1 MWESCSYIKSRT
13 YLGNMLNSFFYLNYR
28 TKFNGG
34 EFKHHYSDEEI
45 DMENINIIGRF
56 FLFY

>member
-1 MWESCSYIKSRT
+1 MEE
-13 YLGNMLNSFFYLNYR
+13 
-28 TKFNGG
+28 

-45 DMENINIIGRF
+45 DMENINIIGRV